1 MKKLKVLLLS
11 LVSLVFLASCSL
23 PGLPSNKDDNV
34 IGISGGVTT
43 ESQILASLTDEMIR
57 HYTDKKTSVINNLGT
72 ATINQQALE
81 RKDIDLAAARYT
93 GTDITTILQMDAIK
107 DPQKAYEVDRR
118 ESKKR
123 FDQKVYPSFGFSNA
137 FVFLVRKDTAE
148 KYHLKKVSDLK
159 SISDQLTVG
168 TDRPWLTRKG
178 DGYPGFIKEYGFEFK
193 KMLPMQIGLVY
204 DAVAAHKVDVVLG
217 YSTDGRII
225 SNNLVALE
233 DDHHFF
239 PPYDAVIIANQNIL
253 DQDPEVDQALA
264 RLEDTISTETMQ
276 RLNYEADNN
285 LIEPSIVAKNF
296 LEKNHY
302 FEDK

>member
-1 MKKLKVLLLS
+1 
-11 LVSLVFLASCSL
+11 
-23 PGLPSNKDDNV
+23 
-34 IGISGGVTT
+34 
-43 ESQILASLTDEMIR
+43 
-57 HYTDKKTSVINNLGT
+57 
-72 ATINQQALE
+72 
-81 RKDIDLAAARYT
+81 
-93 GTDITTILQMDAIK
+93 MDAIK

-159 SISDQLTVG
+159 AISDQLTVG

-225 SNNLVALE
+225 SNNLVA
-233 DDHHFF
+233 
-239 PPYDAVIIANQNIL
+239 
-253 DQDPEVDQALA
+253 
-264 RLEDTISTETMQ
+264 
-276 RLNYEADNN
+276 
-285 LIEPSIVAKNF
+285 
-296 LEKNHY
+296 
-302 FEDK
+302 